1 MSSDLVQSDQY
12 VDTARRTDEPD
23 PLAAVVEVAAP
34 LLRGWLHLVCF
45 FLAFPAGALVIASA
59 ESTRART
66 AAVVYAIGV
75 CCLFGVSATYHRRK
89 WSAAARARMKRL
101 DHATIFLMIAC
112 SYTPICLLTL
122 GGTIGPKV
130 LLGAWLGAGTGI
142 VFALTGIA
150 EKRVVGLVTYCGLG
164 WVMVLML
171 PALASRM
178 TAVDLMLL
186 LVGGLLYTVGCIFMG
201 TRWPDPYPTVF
212 GYHEV
217 WHVMVVGAAA
227 CHYLVILSAVKGA
240 VTG

>member
-1 MSSDLVQSDQY
+1 MSSDLL
-12 VDTARRTDEPD
+12 RTDRTAEVYSP
-23 PLAAVVEVAAP
+23 PAVVEAAAP

-59 ESTRART
+59 GSTRARA
-66 AAVVYAIGV
+66 AAVVYAAGV

-89 WSAAARARMKRL
+89 WSAAARPRMKRL
-101 DHATIFLMIAC
+101 DHATIFVMIAG

-122 GGTIGPKV
+122 GGTNGPKV
-130 LLGAWLGAGTGI
+130 LLGAWLGAGAGI

-150 EKRVVGLVTYCGLG
+150 EKRVVGLVTYIGLG

-171 PALASRM
+171 PALARRM
-178 TAVDLMLL
+178 TAIDLALL

-227 CHYLVILSAVKGA
+227 CHYLVILSAVKAAGA
-240 VTG
+240 G